1 MISPKPPGNIVG
13 LMDISNNVS
22 RLQRTE
28 DKLAA
33 DLWFF
38 ESMDRINRVMQSTDN
53 LEQMMTDVLDTML
66 SIFECDR
73 AFLATP
79 CDPDATE
86 FTIAMERTT
95 PQYPGACA
103 RGMKVPMSPA
113 VRGLF
118 YELLENPVPNEIYV
132 GNGLDPEDIVWKTY
146 EIKSQLAIALF
157 PKVGDAWECGMH
169 QCSYNRM
176 WNPEEKKLFL
186 EISRRLGDILTSIMA
201 YDALRK
207 LNEELEERVLQ
218 RTAEL
223 TRANNKM
230 RREISERE
238 RAEAERD
245 AVEIQLRQ
253 AQKLEA
259 IGQLAA
265 GIAHEINTPIQFI
278 GDNMRFIQQSV
289 EDCSRVFTPFA
300 EMLEAARNEQLTKDH
315 VSAAEN
321 AMIEADLD
329 YLAGEVPAAIDQTLD
344 GISRITTIVKAMKE
358 FSHPGAKEIIL
369 ADLNR
374 AIENTATV
382 ASNEWKHVADLK
394 LDLDP
399 QLPPVPCY
407 VNDINQALLNLI
419 INAAHAIADIIET
432 QPNRKGL
439 ITITSRSTDGQV
451 EIRVTDNGTGIP
463 DEIHS
468 RLFDPFFT
476 TKQVGRGSGQGLS
489 VAYNSIAKHHNGS
502 ITFDTEIDKG
512 TTFIIR
518 LSLESPPSDA

>member
-1 MISPKPPGNIVG
+1 
-13 LMDISNNVS
+13 MD
-22 RLQRTE
+22 Q
-28 DKLAA
+28 
-33 DLWFF
+33 
-38 ESMDRINRVMQSTDN
+38 INRVMQGTDN

-73 AFLATP
+73 AFLANP

-103 RGMKVPMSPA
+103 RGMNVPMSPA

-118 YELLENPVPNEIYV
+118 YELLENPVPNEIYI

-157 PKVGDAWECGMH
+157 PKVGDAWECGLH
-169 QCSYNRM
+169 QCSYNRV
-176 WNPEEKKLFL
+176 WTTEEKKLFL

-201 YDALRK
+201 YDALRR
-207 LNEELEERVLQ
+207 LNEELEERVLK
-218 RTAEL
+218 RTVEL
-223 TRANNKM
+223 TRANDQM

-238 RAEAERD
+238 KAEAERD

-265 GIAHEINTPIQFI
+265 GIAHELNTPIQFI

-289 EDCSRVFTPFA
+289 EGYRQAFTPLA

-315 VSAAEN
+315 ISTAESAI
-321 AMIEADLD
+321 IEADLD
-329 YLAGEVPAAIDQTLD
+329 YLSSEVPAAIDQTLD
-344 GISRITTIVKAMKE
+344 GISRITTIVQAMKE
-358 FSHPGAKEIIL
+358 FSHPGAKEITL

-374 AIENTATV
+374 AIKNTTTV
-382 ASNEWKHVADLK
+382 ARNEWKHVADLK
-394 LDLDP
+394 LNLDP
-399 QLPPVPCY
+399 QLPLVPCH
-407 VNDINQALLNLI
+407 VNAINQALLNLI
-419 INAAHAIADIIET
+419 INASHAIGDALDAQTNE
-432 QPNRKGL
+432 KGL
-439 ITITSRSTDGQV
+439 ITITSRSMDGQV
-451 EIRVTDNGTGIP
+451 EIRITDSGTGIP
-463 DEIHS
+463 NEIHS

-476 TKQVGRGSGQGLS
+476 TKQVGRGTGQGLS
-489 VAYNSIAKHHNGS
+489 VTYNSIVKHHGGS

-518 LSLESPPSDA
+518 LPIEPPTTSQE

>member
-1 MISPKPPGNIVG
+1 
-13 LMDISNNVS
+13 MDIPNDISE
-22 RLQRTE
+22 QKRTDE
-28 DKLAA
+28 QLAA

-38 ESMDRINRVMQSTDN
+38 ENMDRINRVMQSTDN

-79 CDPDATE
+79 CNPDAPE

-95 PQYPGACA
+95 PRYPGACE

-113 VRGLF
+113 VQGLF
-118 YELLENPVPNEIYV
+118 HELLANPAPNEIYV
-132 GNGLDPEDIVWKTY
+132 GKGLDPEDIVWKTY

-157 PKVGDAWECGMH
+157 PKVGDAWECGLH
-169 QCSYNRM
+169 QCSYNRV

-201 YDALRK
+201 YDALRT

-223 TRANNKM
+223 TRANDQM
-230 RREISERE
+230 RCEIAERE
-238 RAEAERD
+238 KAEAERD

-265 GIAHEINTPIQFI
+265 GIAHELNTPIQFI
-278 GDNMRFIQQSV
+278 GDNVRFVQQAM
-289 EDCSRVFTPFA
+289 EECRQVFTPFT
-300 EMLEAARNEQLTKDH
+300 EMLAAAKDDKLTRNHISD
-315 VSAAEN
+315 AEN
-321 AMIEADLD
+321 AMIEADLE
-329 YLAGEVPAAIDQTLD
+329 YLTTEVPTAINQTLD
-344 GISRITTIVKAMKE
+344 GVNRIATIVQAMKE
-358 FSHPGAKEIIL
+358 FSRPGAKEKNP

-374 AIENTATV
+374 AIENTATI
-382 ASNEWKHVADLK
+382 AHNEWKHVADLE

-399 QLPPVPCY
+399 SLPLVPCY
-407 VNDINQALLNLI
+407 ANDINQALLNLI
-419 INAAHAIADIIET
+419 INAAHAIEDAIEV
-432 QPNRKGL
+432 QPNGKGL
-439 ITITSRSTDGQV
+439 ITITSRCHDGQV
-451 EIRVTDNGTGIP
+451 EIRVTDTGTGIP

-489 VAYNSIAKHHNGS
+489 VAYSSIVKHHGGS
-502 ITFDTEIDKG
+502 ITFDTEINKG
-512 TTFIIR
+512 TTFTVR
-518 LSLESPPSDA
+518 LPIESSTHPNEGVNDLNR